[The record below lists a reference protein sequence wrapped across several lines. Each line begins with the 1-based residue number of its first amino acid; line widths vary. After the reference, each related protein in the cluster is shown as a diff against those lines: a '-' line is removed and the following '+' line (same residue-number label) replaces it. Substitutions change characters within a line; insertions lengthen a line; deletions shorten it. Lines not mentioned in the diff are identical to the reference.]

1 MESTEAELENAFL
14 SGGLV
19 VGYYDH
25 FNSAG
30 ESASEISSTPSSVS
44 SETAAESAED
54 PGPPSAGQPH
64 RPLRHRPLV
73 QLQRLDEQGVIG
85 ACRRG
90 RKRGRK
96 NRPQSQRMAEVD
108 DKRVQKNARERERV
122 YNVNEEYRRLRQAL
136 GDDFRKKKHN
146 KLKTLTAAIN
156 YIQAMMTELDTLKR
170 EAGEMDEHGP
180 SPSDGSYPV
189 AVEPEGQLHVA
200 GGYDMQR
207 CPGDLESQVGSSCH
221 STPRRPTHSPPINLS
236 CDESL
241 EPNEEPGSSNE
252 LELHTIIHHE
262 EVFSSIYP
270 EEVYPC
276 PVVPPQGSYF
286 TMVCS
291 PEPSYMNSPSAGSS
305 TPQTLL
311 AATSPG
317 GNDLMFSSVATPM
330 PLQNFSSPESFQPLP
345 LAIPAL
351 SCEAE
356 SSTGYVFPMQ
366 PDLPETQHSW
376 SSTPLSSPPALS
388 HYNYPTSVL
397 HS

>member
-170 EAGEMDEHGP
+170 AAGEMDEHGP

-189 AVEPEGQLHVA
+189 AVEPEVRAACRPSHSLSRVFLVA
-200 GGYDMQR
+200 DR
-207 CPGDLESQVGSSCH
+207 CRVNGLPFVSCFFDVLFRRCSLAIFMYSQKSMF
-221 STPRRPTHSPPINLS
+221 LS
-236 CDESL
+236 
-241 EPNEEPGSSNE
+241 
-252 LELHTIIHHE
+252 
-262 EVFSSIYP
+262 
-270 EEVYPC
+270 
-276 PVVPPQGSYF
+276 VPPC
-286 TMVCS
+286 V
-291 PEPSYMNSPSAGSS
+291 
-305 TPQTLL
+305 
-311 AATSPG
+311 
-317 GNDLMFSSVATPM
+317 
-330 PLQNFSSPESFQPLP
+330 
-345 LAIPAL
+345 L
-351 SCEAE
+351 S
-356 SSTGYVFPMQ
+356 
-366 PDLPETQHSW
+366 
-376 SSTPLSSPPALS
+376 
-388 HYNYPTSVL
+388 
-397 HS
+397 